1 MNEINILFNKAFKLH
16 QSNDIENAKILYE
29 NILTTDPTHSDSTHL
44 LGVVFY
50 QEHQFEE
57 AIYWIRKAIVL
68 KSDDAAAYNNLANAL
83 VKISFY
89 EEAIE
94 NYNQAIRLKAD
105 YKEAFFNRGIAQK
118 HHSQLVDAIESFEI
132 SIKFEYNLSQSYTNQ
147 GELYFSLRNFEKSLL
162 SFLNALKI
170 YSSPQLYLQLGLVY
184 FSLGKFTESAS
195 NYSQFLELDPINTE
209 ALFYKANTLQK
220 LSSFSEAITYYSKT
234 IDLDNRYT
242 PAYVNRGIAF
252 NAIKKYEHALNDF
265 DAALKLNP
273 NLAVAY
279 CNKGVTYNELR
290 NYEFAINNFNAAID
304 VDQSFSEAYLN
315 RGNSFYG
322 LKNLDVAI
330 DNYNIAIKYND
341 KYALAYSNK
350 ANALQELRRFKEAS
364 ENFKIAFSLN
374 ADLEFV
380 YGKYINSKLMICD
393 WSSFNEDI
401 DNLLKYSSTLQ
412 FITPFDALSIL
423 DDPQLHHKISENYIH
438 HKFKDQIIPVVKKNA
453 PHQKIKLAYYSSDF
467 KEHPVSYLTA
477 EIFELHDRDKFEVFG
492 FSLAKVKHSQIR
504 DRIVNSF
511 DQHYEVWDLS
521 DLEVA
526 LQSQKLEIDIAIDLG
541 GHTIDSR
548 VDIFA
553 NRAAPIQISYIG
565 YLGTMGAKYI
575 DYIVSDH
582 IITPPN
588 LRSYYTEKII
598 YLPSYQ
604 SNDSKRIQPSNVD
617 DRQYEIPE
625 NTFVFCNFNN
635 NYKILPSIFECWMQI
650 LSKVENSILFLFADN
665 EDVIVNLKK
674 YAELSGINSNRLI
687 FGNRASYE
695 EYLSRYNL
703 CHLFL
708 DTYPYN
714 AGTTASDSLWCNV
727 PVLTIAGNS
736 FASRVA
742 ASLLTSIGL
751 SDLITTNKNDYVSLA
766 IELAHNQEK
775 YAEIKSRLINNKSS
789 WPLFNSNLFTKNWEQ
804 ALSVAYRRLI
814 RNEELAHIDLLTD
827 TTQSGS

>member
-1 MNEINILFNKAFKLH
+1 MNEINILFDKAFKLH
-16 QSNDIENAKILYE
+16 QSNDIVNAKILYE
-29 NILTTDPTHSDSTHL
+29 KILTSDPTHFDSTHL

-57 AIYWIRKAIVL
+57 AIYWIRKAIDL
-68 KSDDAAAYNNLANAL
+68 KNDDAAAYNNIANAL
-83 VKISFY
+83 VKIGSY

-94 NYNQAIRLKAD
+94 NYNQAIRIKVD

-118 HHSQLVDAIESFEI
+118 HHSLLEDAIQSFQI
-132 SIKFEYNLSQSYTNQ
+132 SIKFEYNLLQSYSNQ
-147 GELYFSLRNFEKSLL
+147 GELYFSLSSFEKSLEC
-162 SFLNALKI
+162 FLNASKI
-170 YSSPQLYLQLGLVY
+170 NRSPQLYLQLGLVY
-184 FSLGKFTESAS
+184 FSLGKFIESVNS
-195 NYSQFLELDPINTE
+195 YSQCLELDPINTE
-209 ALFYKANTLQK
+209 ALFYIANSLQN
-220 LSSFSEAITYYSKT
+220 LSNFTEAITYYSKT
-234 IDLDNRYT
+234 IKLDNQYIS
-242 PAYVNRGIAF
+242 AYINRGIAF
-252 NAIKKYEHALNDF
+252 NAIKKYECALNDF

-273 NLAVAY
+273 NLPVIF

-290 NYEFAINNFNAAID
+290 NYEIAINNFNKAID
-304 VDQSFSEAYLN
+304 LNKSFSEAYLN
-315 RGNSFYG
+315 KGNSFYG

-341 KYALAYSNK
+341 NYALAYSNK

-364 ENFKIAFSLN
+364 ENLKIAFSLN
-374 ADLEFV
+374 PDLEFV

-393 WSSFNEDI
+393 WNSFNDDI
-401 DNLLKYSSTLQ
+401 NNLLKYSTTYQS
-412 FITPFDALSIL
+412 ITPFDSLCIF
-423 DDPQLHHKISENYIH
+423 DDPQFHQIISENYIN
-438 HKFKDQIIPVVKKNA
+438 HKFKGHIIPLVNKNA
-453 PHQKIKLAYYSSDF
+453 HHQKIRIAYYSADF

-477 EIFELHDRDKFEVFG
+477 EIFELHDRDNFEIFG
-492 FSLAKVKHSQIR
+492 FSLAKVKQSQIR

-511 DQHYEVWDLS
+511 DRHYEVWDSS

-526 LQSQKLEIDIAIDLG
+526 LLSQKLEIDIAIDLG

-548 VDIFA
+548 VGIFA

-565 YLGTMGAKYI
+565 YLGTMGAKFF

-582 IITPPN
+582 VITPPN
-588 LRSYYTEKII
+588 LRSFYTEKII

-604 SNDSKRIQPSNVD
+604 SNDSKRIKPSKAYVM
-617 DRQYEIPE
+617 QYEIPE

-635 NYKILPSIFECWMQI
+635 NYKLLPDIFECWIQI
-650 LSKVENSILFLFADN
+650 LFKVQNGILFLFADN
-665 EDVIVNLKK
+665 EDVIINLKK
-674 YAELSGINSNRLI
+674 YAELNGINSNRLI
-687 FGNRASYE
+687 FCNRASYE

-708 DTYPYN
+708 DTFPYN

-751 SDLITTNKNDYVSLA
+751 SDLITTHKDDYVSLA
-766 IELAHNQEK
+766 VELAHNKKK
-775 YAEIKSRLINNKSS
+775 YSEIKLRLINNKSS
-789 WPLFNSNLFTKNWEQ
+789 WPLFDSQLFTKNWER
-804 ALSVAYRRLI
+804 ALTLAYKRLI
-814 RNEELAHIDLLTD
+814 RNEEVVNIDSVFAPRD
-827 TTQSGS
+827 